1 MKNSLTI
8 IRKYPPPMIIKHNI
22 SEQLKERMKIITNP
36 KKIKQADPKDVKFC
50 PIWIRKF
57 F

>member
-1 MKNSLTI
+1 MNKALTI
-8 IRKYPPPMIIKHNI
+8 FRKYPPLMIIRNDNSLQKKLL
-22 SEQLKERMKIITNP
+22 EITKP
-36 KKIKQADPKDVKFC
+36 KKIKQKEITFC

>member
-1 MKNSLTI
+1 
-8 IRKYPPPMIIKHNI
+8 MIIP
-22 SEQLKERMKIITNP
+22 LKEKMKEITQP
-36 KKIKQADPKDVKFC
+36 KKIKQADPKDIFC

>member
-1 MKNSLTI
+1 
-8 IRKYPPPMIIKHNI
+8 MIIKHNI